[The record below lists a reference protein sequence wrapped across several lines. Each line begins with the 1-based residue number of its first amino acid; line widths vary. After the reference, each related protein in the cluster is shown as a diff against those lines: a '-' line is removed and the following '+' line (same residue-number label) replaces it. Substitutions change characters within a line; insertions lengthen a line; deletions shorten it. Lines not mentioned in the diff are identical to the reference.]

1 MTFKKTIDTE
11 VDDSWR
17 RKGHIHEGVENLPDV
32 CPDCGGLGEWN
43 GEECERCQGTG
54 EVYE

>member
-1 MTFKKTIDTE
+1 MTFKKTLDNE